1 MYDEPIIFGDFEEE
15 TQELKNEPLMGPM
28 MGSYD
33 DQTTEHFYIS
43 PFENNN
49 LQTIP
54 AENKTKQN
62 RKSYYDQKN
71 CPKLFGKQLNSL
83 ARSNFHFNK
92 KKEDLLGDSQKV
104 QEFNAWL
111 DNNVMSKLNN
121 LKDFQ
126 KIWTIDELDEN
137 KEFKETFKVLSEMFF
152 SKFAMRYICH
162 SSIKGNERKKLFLT
176 LIPMYLRG
184 VKNPSCF
191 DHMKKPKKS

>member
-1 MYDEPIIFGDFEEE
+1 MYDEPIIFDDFEEE
-15 TQELKNEPLMGPM
+15 TQERKDEPLMAP

-33 DQTTEHFYIS
+33 DQTTERFYMA
-43 PFENNN
+43 PLENNN
-49 LQTIP
+49 LQTI
-54 AENKTKQN
+54 AVETETKQSKK
-62 RKSYYDQKN
+62 RYYDQKN
-71 CPKLFGKQLNSL
+71 CPRLFGKQLNSL
-83 ARSNFHFNK
+83 ARSNVHFNK
-92 KKEDLLGDSQKV
+92 KKEELLGGSQKV

-126 KIWTIDELDEN
+126 KIWTIDEFDEN

-162 SSIKGNERKKLFLT
+162 SSIKDNERKKLFIT

-191 DHMKKPKKS
+191 DHMKKGKKA